1 MQKIRIANFASLN
14 SNILTWK
21 DFSSQQHDPF
31 IFTPFGS
38 MVPSPSWRSLIES
51 QVLVS
56 VLLLTFRY
64 SNLNKLSVDLVPS
77 CINSSKMKLLLKL
90 FVTRKPSICILW
102 RYLMYKGSQRISNSF
117 KFRER
122 KSLIILLSSF
132 PPFLEASETILKSIP
147 FSHLAEKMSSLQ
159 SLLPFLKISASL

>member
-1 MQKIRIANFASLN
+1 MQKTRIANFASLN

-64 SNLNKLSVDLVPS
+64 SNLNKLSADLVPS

-90 FVTRKPSICILW
+90 FVTRKPSIC
-102 RYLMYKGSQRISNSF
+102 MYKGSQRISNSF
-117 KFRER
+117 EFRER